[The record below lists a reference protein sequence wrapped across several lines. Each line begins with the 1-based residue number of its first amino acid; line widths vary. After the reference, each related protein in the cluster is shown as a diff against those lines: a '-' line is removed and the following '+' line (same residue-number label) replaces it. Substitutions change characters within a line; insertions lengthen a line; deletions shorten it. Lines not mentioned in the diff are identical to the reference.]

1 MNTKK
6 NKDKK
11 NIEYDIMGSSF
22 LGSLIDMSGD
32 LDSSGQNFAIY
43 LENDKINQLKNSINQ
58 NKDK

>member
-43 LENDKINQLKNSINQ
+43 LENDKINQLKNIINQ

>member
-1 MNTKK
+1 MNTKQ

>member
-1 MNTKK
+1 MNTKQ

-11 NIEYDIMGSSF
+11 NIEYDIMGSRF

-43 LENDKINQLKNSINQ
+43 LENDKINQLKNIINQ